1 MDFFN
6 TPHIQIRFLGKVF
19 KYELLVLF
27 IYPCPFQSVMYSD
40 VLNVNGMLMSDH
52 VKGTVR
58 RQTKIQFLP
67 LFAADETDLK
77 AIWNFEAGL

>member
-1 MDFFN
+1 
-6 TPHIQIRFLGKVF
+6 
-19 KYELLVLF
+19 
-27 IYPCPFQSVMYSD
+27 MYSD

-58 RQTKIQFLP
+58 HQTKIQFLP